1 MRGVVGRMTS
11 MRGLVLLAA
20 LAAAAAALAGTTAAA
35 APPVCKVPKLT
46 GRTTAAAK
54 AALKRAGCPASALK
68 TATSCAAA
76 AKVGVVLDQKPAAKA
91 GLKKGQK
98 ISVHVGKL
106 CSKPPPPP
114 PPPAPPPASF
124 AGDFGGTYTG
134 TLTGSQ
140 GCPDIAISGL
150 AFVAVAQQGSTSY
163 DLVIQLQNA
172 HVITTDMCDE
182 IGRADSTGEIVASS
196 NGDTLSAT
204 GFTATI
210 AGDTLT
216 GSIQTDAGQI
226 AFTVTRS

>member
-1 MRGVVGRMTS
+1 MRAVVGRMTS

-98 ISVHVGKL
+98 ISVH
-106 CSKPPPPP
+106 
-114 PPPAPPPASF
+114 
-124 AGDFGGTYTG
+124 GTYTG